1 MFPFRVPLL
10 CLYLF
15 VSTGSVAQVDS
26 SKQLPAIIITA
37 TKTKSSITKT
47 PFSVSVLDS
56 SKLKQS
62 LLRTVPE
69 SLIGLSCV
77 FVQKTN
83 HGGGSPIVR
92 GLTGNQN
99 LLLIDGFRLNNA
111 IFRYGPNQYLT
122 LVDPFLVERI
132 EVVKGTG
139 SVQFGSDAMGGVI
152 NVITRQPRL
161 SVKPVFSSTLLLRG
175 TSQGMERTLRPE
187 IQFSNKKIAT
197 LVSGVFSDFGDLKGG
212 DTSGFQRPSGYRQQ
226 SLDVRTTIGPG
237 KNWRVQMGMS
247 IVNQNDVPLYHK
259 YQLEKVALS
268 KSELLQRKMVFLKT
282 QKSYA
287 NGIIRS
293 ITLDISQQQLIDH
306 RLSKSLS
313 SSPLVKEFDTVNSS
327 SITTDI
333 PTVFTTFWSAN
344 TGVELN
350 LDYVK
355 STRFQYNTP
364 TDIVSRRGLYPN
376 GARYHS
382 FAAYSLHHFTLKQL
396 QIETGVRFHQN
407 KITIQDASIGAIM
420 IKPSAWVYMLGTSYA
435 ISEQL
440 TLFGNINS
448 AFRAPNI
455 DDMGT
460 LGIID
465 FRYEQP
471 AYDLKPERSINKE
484 MGVRWKQR
492 NFQVSV
498 AAFHLTLKDL
508 IGRIK
513 TSVIINN
520 YPVYIKKNIEEAFI
534 RGAEFEITSSPF
546 PFLLVQAN
554 LSYLFGHNL
563 TRNEPLRRI
572 PPINGQLS
580 ITYSRRKWQAGIIND
595 YATSQQRLAQGDKDD
610 NRIPFGGTPGYTIYH
625 LFVAKEIGKLQYRF
639 RLNNLINTDYRTHGS
654 GINSMGRSLSISLFY
669 TLKN

>member
-1 MFPFRVPLL
+1 
-10 CLYLF
+10 
-15 VSTGSVAQVDS
+15 VAQVDS

-37 TKTKSSITKT
+37 TRTNSSITKT

-175 TSQGMERTLRPE
+175 TSQGMEHTLRPE

-197 LVSGVFSDFGDLKGG
+197 LVSGVISDFGDLKGG
-212 DTSGFQRPSGYRQQ
+212 DTSGFQRPSGYRQK

-237 KNWRVQMGMS
+237 KNWRMQMGMS

-350 LDYVK
+350 SDYVK

-382 FAAYSLHHFTLKQL
+382 FAAYNLHHFTLKQL
-396 QIETGVRFHQN
+396 QVETGVRFHQN
-407 KITIQDASIGAIM
+407 KITIQDASVGAIL
-420 IKPSAWVYMLGTSYA
+420 IKPSAWVYMLGASYA
-435 ISEQL
+435 LSEQL
-440 TLFGNINS
+440 TLFGNFNS

-513 TSVIINN
+513 TSAIINN

-580 ITYSRRKWQAGIIND
+580 ITYSRRKWRAGIIND

-654 GINSMGRSLSISLFY
+654 GINSMGRSLAISLLY

>member
-287 NGIIRS
+287 NGVIRS

-333 PTVFTTFWSAN
+333 ATVFTTFWSAN

-364 TDIVSRRGLYPN
+364 IDIVSRRGLYPN

-382 FAAYSLHHFTLKQL
+382 FAAYNLHHFTLKQL

-407 KITIQDASIGAIM
+407 KITIQDASIGAIL
-420 IKPSAWVYMLGTSYA
+420 IKPSAWVYMLGASYA

-484 MGVRWKQR
+484 IGVRWKQR

-498 AAFHLTLKDL
+498 AAFHVTLKDL

-513 TSVIINN
+513 TSAIINN

>member
-1 MFPFRVPLL
+1 
-10 CLYLF
+10 
-15 VSTGSVAQVDS
+15 VAQVDS

-37 TKTKSSITKT
+37 TRTKTSITKT

-287 NGIIRS
+287 NGVIRS

-333 PTVFTTFWSAN
+333 ATVFTTFWSAN

-382 FAAYSLHHFTLKQL
+382 FAAYNLHHFTLKQL

-407 KITIQDASIGAIM
+407 KITIQDASIGAIL

-498 AAFHLTLKDL
+498 AAFHVTLKDL

-513 TSVIINN
+513 TSAIINN

-546 PFLLVQAN
+546 PLLLVQAN

-610 NRIPFGGTPGYTIYH
+610 NRIPLGGTPGYTIYH

>member
-37 TKTKSSITKT
+37 TRTKSSITKT

-440 TLFGNINS
+440 SLFGNINS

-498 AAFHLTLKDL
+498 AAFHVTLKDL

-513 TSVIINN
+513 TSAIINN

>member
-37 TKTKSSITKT
+37 TRTKSSITKT

-440 TLFGNINS
+440 SLFGNINS

-513 TSVIINN
+513 TSAIINN

>member
-287 NGIIRS
+287 NGVIRS

-327 SITTDI
+327 SITSDI
-333 PTVFTTFWSAN
+333 ATVFTTFWSAN

-364 TDIVSRRGLYPN
+364 IDIVSRRGLYPN

-382 FAAYSLHHFTLKQL
+382 FAAYNLHHFTLKQL

-407 KITIQDASIGAIM
+407 KITIQDASIGAIL
-420 IKPSAWVYMLGTSYA
+420 IKPSAWVYMLGASYA

-498 AAFHLTLKDL
+498 AAFHVTLKDL

-513 TSVIINN
+513 TSAIINN

>member
-1 MFPFRVPLL
+1 
-10 CLYLF
+10 
-15 VSTGSVAQVDS
+15 VAQVDS

-37 TKTKSSITKT
+37 TRTKSSITKT

-440 TLFGNINS
+440 SLFGNINS

-513 TSVIINN
+513 TSAIINN

>member
-1 MFPFRVPLL
+1 MFLFRVPLL

-407 KITIQDASIGAIM
+407 KITIQDASIGAIL

-498 AAFHLTLKDL
+498 AAFHVTLKDL

-513 TSVIINN
+513 TSAIINN

>member
-26 SKQLPAIIITA
+26 SKQLSAIIITA

-287 NGIIRS
+287 NGVIRS

-333 PTVFTTFWSAN
+333 ATVFTTFWSAN

-364 TDIVSRRGLYPN
+364 IDIVSRRGLYPN

-382 FAAYSLHHFTLKQL
+382 FAAYNLHHFTLKQL

-407 KITIQDASIGAIM
+407 KITIQDASIGAIL

-498 AAFHLTLKDL
+498 AAFHVTLKDL

-513 TSVIINN
+513 TSAIINN

>member
-333 PTVFTTFWSAN
+333 ATVFTSFWSTN

-407 KITIQDASIGAIM
+407 KITIQDASIGAIL

-498 AAFHLTLKDL
+498 AAFHVTLKDL

-513 TSVIINN
+513 TSAIINN

>member
-1 MFPFRVPLL
+1 
-10 CLYLF
+10 
-15 VSTGSVAQVDS
+15 
-26 SKQLPAIIITA
+26 
-37 TKTKSSITKT
+37 
-47 PFSVSVLDS
+47 
-56 SKLKQS
+56 
-62 LLRTVPE
+62 
-69 SLIGLSCV
+69 
-77 FVQKTN
+77 
-83 HGGGSPIVR
+83 
-92 GLTGNQN
+92 
-99 LLLIDGFRLNNA
+99 
-111 IFRYGPNQYLT
+111 
-122 LVDPFLVERI
+122 
-132 EVVKGTG
+132 
-139 SVQFGSDAMGGVI
+139 
-152 NVITRQPRL
+152 
-161 SVKPVFSSTLLLRG
+161 
-175 TSQGMERTLRPE
+175 
-187 IQFSNKKIAT
+187 
-197 LVSGVFSDFGDLKGG
+197 
-212 DTSGFQRPSGYRQQ
+212 
-226 SLDVRTTIGPG
+226 
-237 KNWRVQMGMS
+237 MGMS

-440 TLFGNINS
+440 SLFGNINS

-513 TSVIINN
+513 TSAIINN

>member
-287 NGIIRS
+287 NGVIRS

-333 PTVFTTFWSAN
+333 ATVFTTFWSAN

-364 TDIVSRRGLYPN
+364 IDIVSRRGLYPN

-382 FAAYSLHHFTLKQL
+382 FAAYNLHHFTLKQL

-407 KITIQDASIGAIM
+407 KITIQDASIGAIL
-420 IKPSAWVYMLGTSYA
+420 IKPSAWVYMLGASYA

-498 AAFHLTLKDL
+498 AAFHVTLKDL

-513 TSVIINN
+513 TSAIINN

>member
-175 TSQGMERTLRPE
+175 TSQGMEHTLRPE

-287 NGIIRS
+287 NGVIRS

-333 PTVFTTFWSAN
+333 ATVFTTFWSAN

-364 TDIVSRRGLYPN
+364 IDIVSRRGLYPN

-382 FAAYSLHHFTLKQL
+382 FAAYNLHHFTLKQL

-407 KITIQDASIGAIM
+407 KITIQDASIGAIL

-498 AAFHLTLKDL
+498 AAFHVTLKDL

-513 TSVIINN
+513 TSAIINN

>member
-1 MFPFRVPLL
+1 MFPFRLPLL

-15 VSTGSVAQVDS
+15 VSTGSMAQVDS

-287 NGIIRS
+287 NGVIRS
-293 ITLDISQQQLIDH
+293 ITLDISQQQLIDN

-333 PTVFTTFWSAN
+333 ATVFTTFWSAN

-364 TDIVSRRGLYPN
+364 IDIVSRRGLYPN

-382 FAAYSLHHFTLKQL
+382 FAAYNLHHFTLKQL

-407 KITIQDASIGAIM
+407 KITIQDASIGTIL

-498 AAFHLTLKDL
+498 AAFHVTLKDL

-513 TSVIINN
+513 TSAIINN

>member
-26 SKQLPAIIITA
+26 SKKLPAIIITA

-287 NGIIRS
+287 NGVIRS

-333 PTVFTTFWSAN
+333 ATVFTTFWSAN

-364 TDIVSRRGLYPN
+364 IDIVSRRGLYPN

-382 FAAYSLHHFTLKQL
+382 FAAYNLHHFTLKQL
-396 QIETGVRFHQN
+396 QIETGVRFHKN
-407 KITIQDASIGAIM
+407 KITIQDASIGAIL

-498 AAFHLTLKDL
+498 AAFHVTLKDL

-513 TSVIINN
+513 TSAIINN

>member
-1 MFPFRVPLL
+1 MFPFRVLLL
-10 CLYLF
+10 CFYLF

-37 TKTKSSITKT
+37 TRTNSSITKT

-440 TLFGNINS
+440 SLFGNINS

-513 TSVIINN
+513 TSAIINN

>member
-364 TDIVSRRGLYPN
+364 IDIVSRRGLYPN

-407 KITIQDASIGAIM
+407 KITIQDASIGAIL
-420 IKPSAWVYMLGTSYA
+420 IKPSAWVYMLGASYA

-513 TSVIINN
+513 TSAIINN

>member
-407 KITIQDASIGAIM
+407 KITIQDASIGAIL

-498 AAFHLTLKDL
+498 AAFHVTLKDL

-513 TSVIINN
+513 TSAIINN